1 MVLPPELVDN
11 TEDLDEYVQFVRAK
25 LHDDYDNYV
34 VIVGPEGVGKS
45 DFGIQLGHAISYETF
60 NLENGVAYDPEDFI
74 DAIHHAPRFGSVI
87 ADEGGET
94 FMSNDANTIEGKNIK
109 KALQQCRRKNLNL
122 AIISP
127 RHMYLNKM
135 SLFRC
140 HAFFY
145 VHARGQGT
153 KYNPDIITLWQ
164 EGKRPWFS
172 GPGDSEYGFV
182 FEYDSLKERRPAIW
196 AKYMEIKNKRG
207 DERLERYASEIRQER
222 LSRSSMDPEDIF
234 EAVKRMGLDRQLS
247 LRNTLGRFDTD
258 RIYASFKPQ
267 GASKAICRAVT
278 MDLNDELTDF

>member
-1 MVLPPELVDN
+1 MNPSSKLIDD
-11 TEDLDEYVQFVRAK
+11 TENLAEYVGFVRAK
-25 LHDDYDNYV
+25 LHYDYDNYI

-45 DFGIQLGHAISYETF
+45 DFGLQLGYAVSYETF

-109 KALQQCRRKNLNL
+109 KALQQCRRKNLNM

-145 VHARGQGT
+145 IYSRGSGT

-172 GPGDSEYGFV
+172 GPHDSEEGFE
-182 FEYDSLKERRPAIW
+182 FEYRSLKERKPKVW

-207 DERLERYASEIRQER
+207 DERLDRYASEIREER
-222 LSRSSMDPEDIF
+222 LSRSSMNPEIL
-234 EAVKRMGLDRQLS
+234 LDEVRGMDLDKQLS
-247 LRNTLGRFDTD
+247 LRNTRGRFDVD
-258 RIYASFKPQ
+258 RIYAAFKSR
-267 GASKAICRAVT
+267 GASQSICRAVS